1 VLLSMAE
8 IASGIVLQIE
18 NKKRVHH
25 HDLGKWNERNRQNKT
40 QVSVRSCLRM
50 IGYRW
55 NTKIFT
61 YKISIYDYVM
71 IATPNFRIQII
82 SKPRY

>member
-1 VLLSMAE
+1 MAE

-40 QVSVRSCLRM
+40 QVSVRS
-50 IGYRW
+50 
-55 NTKIFT
+55 
-61 YKISIYDYVM
+61 
-71 IATPNFRIQII
+71 
-82 SKPRY
+82 